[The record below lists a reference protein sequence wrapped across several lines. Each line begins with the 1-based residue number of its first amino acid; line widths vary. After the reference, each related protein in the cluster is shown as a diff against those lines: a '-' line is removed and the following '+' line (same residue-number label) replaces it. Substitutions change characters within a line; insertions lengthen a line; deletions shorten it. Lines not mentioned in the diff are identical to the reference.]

1 MRTSRC
7 TPSRIAGPILA
18 LVFALTACNG
28 TLDLAVETA
37 PAPTPT
43 VLSSPTPAPTQA
55 PAGAFPYTDAWFAA
69 HGNEYPTDE
78 QMEQLADAFAADVM
92 AYLGNAITP
101 TLPLEDQASALAH
114 MAADLPGFEG
124 GQVVPVNLD
133 DVAGA
138 ELFVVPNLNGG
149 PLLYARYAPTGWQV
163 IPVPVAPPGEEETVA
178 NALNLWPHSA
188 EVRDVTSDGHP
199 EAVTIH
205 IFSGGSNWREHP
217 QVLRWD
223 GERFTVLF
231 RAELVN
237 WAGASQWHFE
247 PHGAGQDIVITYP
260 IFMPSRPDKFDP
272 HPEGVQRWRWDAE
285 ADRYVLWS
293 TAVQTPAPIVERLA
307 KSEIAL
313 QAGEYSAALCGYST
327 FLADEAWQ
335 DEFLVQH
342 QGAMPGVGERELA
355 AWLDFARLHAA
366 LCHALLDEPDETRQT
381 LNAIETDDL
390 LQLAHAFSDAY
401 GDDTNLVAALAAYER
416 VIAAQPAREG
426 IAGEPRPAGV
436 AWAYRPWPYTVLAL
450 LNAANGPALLD
461 RAINEYGLPVQTLWT
476 DLDGDGR
483 DELAWLSDAEWRV
496 VWVGWQEEN
505 GTWRATGVAAGDD
518 LALEDI
524 APPDEIQ
531 RRGIVVHYYGAERIL
546 RWDGKLKM
554 IHVPPDERPVNWPI
568 VGDGQ

>member
-1 MRTSRC
+1 MKRQT
-7 TPSRIAGPILA
+7 IMALGGLLVAALA
-18 LVFALTACNG
+18 LVVACHG

-37 PAPTPT
+37 PASTLT
-43 VLSSPTPAPTQA
+43 VIPSPTPAPTQS

-92 AYLGNAITP
+92 SYLETAITP

-114 MAADLPGFEG
+114 MATDLPGFEG

-163 IPVPVAPPGEEETVA
+163 IPVPVAPPGEKETVA
-178 NALNLWPHSA
+178 NAPNLWPHSA
-188 EVRDVTSDGHP
+188 EVRDVTGDGHP

-272 HPEGVQRWRWDAE
+272 HPEGVQRWRWDAK
-285 ADRYVLWS
+285 ADRYVLWA
-293 TAVQTPAPIVERLA
+293 TAVQTPPPIVERLA

-313 QAGEYSAALCGYST
+313 QAGDYSTALRGYST

-335 DEFLVQH
+335 DEFLAQH

-366 LCHALLDEPDETRQT
+366 LCHALLDEPDVARQMLSTVETG
-381 LNAIETDDL
+381 DL
-390 LQLAHAFSDAY
+390 LKLAHAFHDAY
-401 GDDTNLVAALAAYER
+401 GDGGDDSDLAAALAAYEQA
-416 VIAAQPAREG
+416 ITASPAC
-426 IAGEPRPAGV
+426 AGVASEPCPAGV
-436 AWAYRPWPYTVLAL
+436 VWAYHPWPHTVLIL
-450 LNAANGPALLD
+450 LDRDPALLD

-505 GTWRATGVAAGDD
+505 GAWRATGIAAGDD
-518 LALEDI
+518 LALEGI
-524 APPDEIQ
+524 APPDET
-531 RRGIVVHYYGAERIL
+531 RRGGIVVRYYGTERIL
-546 RWDGKLKM
+546 RWDDEAKM
-554 IHVPPDERPVNWPI
+554 VHVPPDERPAGWPI
-568 VGDGQ
+568 VGGGQ